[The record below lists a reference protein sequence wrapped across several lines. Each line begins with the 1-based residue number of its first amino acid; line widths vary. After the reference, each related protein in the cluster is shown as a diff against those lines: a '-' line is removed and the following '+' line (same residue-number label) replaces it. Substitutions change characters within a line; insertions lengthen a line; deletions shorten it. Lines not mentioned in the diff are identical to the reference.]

1 VVDCL
6 LRRQLLMDRLRRICN
21 IAQQPMP
28 EFELIGQSVD
38 QMVLPGFSG

>member
-1 VVDCL
+1 
-6 LRRQLLMDRLRRICN
+6 MDRLRRICN

-38 QMVLPGFSG
+38 QMALPGFSG